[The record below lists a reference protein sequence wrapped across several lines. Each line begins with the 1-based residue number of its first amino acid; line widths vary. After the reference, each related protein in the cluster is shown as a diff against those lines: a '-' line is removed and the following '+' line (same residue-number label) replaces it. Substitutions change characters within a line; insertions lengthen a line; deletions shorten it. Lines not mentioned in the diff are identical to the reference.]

1 MLLELQ
7 KTDRQYRKA
16 VLTSHI
22 MISIERAYVWETRSD
37 TSGRPRQQSFRHRVD
52 HTQRG
57 GERERDRELGCAC
70 GCWLRHCVC
79 VCVCVSESLR
89 ETAALRRALNLSAN
103 HAVWNRP
110 PTQPGS
116 AGAAALWVPQRREKK
131 MRRGGRWRKWEG
143 EGGEENEKGREVKK
157 MRRGGRW
164 RKWEGE
170 GGEENEKGREVKK
183 ENECTCDWDYIVL
196 SQESV
201 CVGHQ
206 TAVGRAHTQ
215 SAAHLVHCAATLS
228 AAGKGTIWSHFDFE
242 SSLSGL
248 RGLSR
253 REIYNRMKPFPINPL
268 WQVWYLHHELF
279 IKWN

>member
-52 HTQRG
+52 HTQKE

-79 VCVCVSESLR
+79 VCVR
-89 ETAALRRALNLSAN
+89 ELARNSSTAQSAELE
-103 HAVWNRP
+103 RQSRCLEP
-110 PTQPGS
+110 PTDTTRKCCRRCSVSSS
-116 AGAAALWVPQRREKK
+116 AKREENEKGREVKK

-164 RKWEGE
+164 RK
-170 GGEENEKGREVKK
+170 

-206 TAVGRAHTQ
+206 TAVGRARTQ

>member
-37 TSGRPRQQSFRHRVD
+37 TSGRPRQQSLRHRVD

-57 GERERDRELGCAC
+57 GERDRELGLRV
-70 GCWLRHCVC
+70 WLLVAPLCVL
-79 VCVCVSESLR
+79 SESLR

-131 MRRGGRWRKWEG
+131 MRRGGRWRK
-143 EGGEENEKGREVKK
+143 
-157 MRRGGRW
+157 
-164 RKWEGE
+164 
-170 GGEENEKGREVKK
+170 

-206 TAVGRAHTQ
+206 TAVGRARTQ

-228 AAGKGTIWSHFDFE
+228 AAGKDTIWSHFDFE

-248 RGLSR
+248 RGHSR
-253 REIYNRMKPFPINPL
+253 REIYNRMKPFPFNPF
-268 WQVWYLHHELF
+268 WKVWYIYSMSYLLNGM
-279 IKWN
+279 K